1 MAKANNVTDTD
12 PAEYRKDH
20 DHDDLETEEPPG
32 PAGYCK
38 KIQKEKAGNGEVAGL
53 DIGSGYSDLSFYFFI
68 LV

>member
-1 MAKANNVTDTD
+1 VGQIASLVGKNKLGI
-12 PAEYRKDH
+12 KDV
-20 DHDDLETEEPPG
+20 EE
-32 PAGYCK
+32 AA